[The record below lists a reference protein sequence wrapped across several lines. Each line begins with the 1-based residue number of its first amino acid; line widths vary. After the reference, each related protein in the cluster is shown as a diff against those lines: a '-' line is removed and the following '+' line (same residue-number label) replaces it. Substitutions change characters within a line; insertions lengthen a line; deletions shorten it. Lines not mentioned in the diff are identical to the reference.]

1 MFTNKMRKDS
11 KVVSRFALAL
21 AVPVIS
27 AGILSLAS
35 SVSAEVI
42 QSTLGSA
49 GPDNWAILSLGG
61 NIAVQ
66 DTVTLN
72 GPGTT
77 IGNVG
82 ATSTTDLALN
92 SSSAPA
98 ILGNV
103 YMGNTSNFNGSAANI
118 NGPGGQIQGT
128 IFTNQDTLLNAAS
141 AQALAAHITFDNLPN
156 TFTVAGGSISGTKT
170 LTATVN
176 GANVTDL
183 TNITLG
189 NNEILTL
196 DGAGLADAQF
206 VINFNGVISLNG
218 SATGGKILLT
228 GGLTSHDVLFNYTGS
243 ATGDVVKSSG
253 GSSGSTPNAVFS
265 GVYLVT
271 SADVNLSPGVVYGE
285 IIGASSGNKIT
296 LVSGSE
302 VVNPPS
308 SVPVPAALPAGLAG
322 MAALGVWRWR
332 KNRQSMS

>member
-1 MFTNKMRKDS
+1 MTNNMKCRS
-11 KVVSRFALAL
+11 KAGSCFALAL
-21 AVPVIS
+21 AVPVVSLGFLSFSSS
-27 AGILSLAS
+27 A
-35 SVSAEVI
+35 SAEVI
-42 QSTLGSA
+42 QSTLGGA

-77 IGNVG
+77 VGNVG
-82 ATSTTDLALN
+82 ATSTTDLVLN

-103 YMGNTSNFNGSAANI
+103 YMGNTSNFNGSAANL

-128 IFTNQDTLLNAAS
+128 IFTNQDTLLNAAA
-141 AQALAAHITFDNLPN
+141 AQALAASITFNNLPN
-156 TFTVAGGSISGTKT
+156 TFTVAGGSITGTQT

-183 TNITLG
+183 TNVTVDDHSV
-189 NNEILTL
+189 LTL

-206 VINFNGVISLNG
+206 IINFSGVIDLHG

-228 GGLTSHDVLFNYTGS
+228 GGLTSHDVVFNYTGS

-253 GSSGSTPNAVFS
+253 GSSSSTPNAVFS

-302 VVNPPS
+302 VINPPT
-308 SVPVPAALPAGLAG
+308 SVPVPASLPAGLAG
-322 MAALGVWRWR
+322 MAAIGGWRWR
-332 KNRQSMS
+332 KSRKSMS